1 LALILLTE
9 NYTFETRPTIC
20 YESFH
25 SAYDSAFVAHYQE
38 LIDRNNPSARKTI
51 IVHINS
57 LDELLWKLEYPQPI
71 EEMVMVKED
80 RLVVPLTQEKAIETV
95 DLRRQVKKRVSFD
108 FTGNSSKLQLL
119 YFPER

>member
-1 LALILLTE
+1 MLRVLPLCLRLH
-9 NYTFETRPTIC
+9 FCRPLSGTHR
-20 YESFH
+20 SKQPL
-25 SAYDSAFVAHYQE
+25 SPKD
-38 LIDRNNPSARKTI
+38 I

-80 RLVVPLTQEKAIETV
+80 RLAVPLTQEKAIEIV
-95 DLRRQVKKRVSFD
+95 DLRRQVRNRVNFD
-108 FTGNSSKLQLL
+108 FTGNPTKLQLL